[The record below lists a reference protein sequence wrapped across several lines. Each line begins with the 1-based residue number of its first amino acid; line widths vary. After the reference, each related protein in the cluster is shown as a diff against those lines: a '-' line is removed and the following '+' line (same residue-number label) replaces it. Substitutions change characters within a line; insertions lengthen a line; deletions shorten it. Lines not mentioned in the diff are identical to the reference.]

1 MKVMI
6 AVPCFDMVDTLFM
19 QSLVLLQKPED
30 CSLAIK
36 TGSMVYTARNELATR
51 ALEMEA
57 DLVFW
62 VDSDMVF
69 DPDTLLRMMDAL
81 QKNDLDILTALCFR
95 RTQPYTPTL
104 FDKLE
109 MDGEK
114 AEWTEFE
121 EIPDELFEVGGCGL
135 AGLLMKTDVF
145 FDVQARFG
153 NMFAPIG
160 SNGEDVAFCWRAR
173 ECGYKIYCDPSIV
186 FGHIG
191 NVVIDDK
198 FYKAFTK

>member
-36 TGSMVYTARNELATR
+36 TGSLVYTARNELAMR

-57 DLVFW
+57 DMVFW

-69 DPDTLLRMMDAL
+69 DPDTLLKMMDVL
-81 QKNDLDILTALCFR
+81 KKNDLDILTGLCFR
-95 RTQPYTPTL
+95 RTQPYTPTV

-109 MDGEK
+109 IDGEK
-114 AEWTEFE
+114 ADWTEFDP
-121 EIPDELFEVGGCGL
+121 IPEKLFEVGGCGL

-145 FDVQARFG
+145 FDIQARYG
-153 NMFAPIG
+153 NIFAPIG

-173 ECGYKIYCDPSIV
+173 ECGYRIFCDPSIV

>member
-36 TGSMVYTARNELATR
+36 TGSLVYTARNELATR

-69 DPDTLLRMMDAL
+69 GPDTLLRMMDVL
-81 QKNDLDILTALCFR
+81 QKNDLDILTAL
-95 RTQPYTPTL
+95 
-104 FDKLE
+104 
-109 MDGEK
+109 
-114 AEWTEFE
+114 
-121 EIPDELFEVGGCGL
+121 
-135 AGLLMKTDVF
+135 
-145 FDVQARFG
+145 
-153 NMFAPIG
+153 
-160 SNGEDVAFCWRAR
+160 
-173 ECGYKIYCDPSIV
+173 
-186 FGHIG
+186 
-191 NVVIDDK
+191 
-198 FYKAFTK
+198 